1 MITQLFDKNVFKV
14 ISLFSLSPG
23 SRFRRNEIQ
32 HRVKLNNIPLD
43 RALTILTDAG
53 ILHRKNNLY
62 ELHFHNP
69 YTTKIIEIALY
80 QYRECKEIP
89 FDVYLLLQ
97 DAESALSLSKTKIT
111 DGYLFGSYA
120 KLIYTSDS
128 DVDLAVIVPG
138 SLDDK
143 TSDRRVFDRIAE
155 KLEQKYNKRV
165 EMHIFEKE
173 SFYRN
178 KRDPLVADILRN
190 GIRFA
195 GKEEV
200 TRNQEFR
207 ETAYEMNVS
216 GAV

>member
-1 MITQLFDKNVFKV
+1 MITQLFDRNVFRV

-32 HRVKLNNIPLD
+32 QRVKLNNIPLD
-43 RALTILTDAG
+43 RALTILTETG

-62 ELHFHNP
+62 ELNFHNP
-69 YTTKIIEIALY
+69 YTQKIIDIVSY
-80 QYRECKEIP
+80 QYRSCKEIP

-97 DAESALSLSKTKIT
+97 DAEYALSLSKTRIT
-111 DGYLFGSYA
+111 EGYLFGSYA
-120 KLIYTSDS
+120 KLIYTNDS

-143 TSDRRVFDRIAE
+143 TSDRREFDRIAE
-155 KLEQKYNKRV
+155 KLETKYNKRV
-165 EMHIFEKE
+165 EIHIFEKE

-195 GKEEV
+195 GTEEI
-200 TRNQEFR
+200 THKPEF
-207 ETAYEMNVS
+207 
-216 GAV
+216 